1 MLIASRR
8 SGQPVCPAP
17 PLAPRPPGT
26 RRCLRNSAP
35 LLGDSS
41 RVIVAPMS
49 RRESLSSSPLPD
61 AGCRFASK
69 QRSRNGNK
77 KGGRSRCRGSKNK
90 KYCKTRRKLRGPT
103 PKLAAS
109 GQAPCVG
116 PSASG
121 AIATSIPDA
130 AGSRRASNAGRRP
143 ASTSASNVRRATD
156 PRSPCA
162 LTPAWRGCAGRQINR
177 AKKTAKKATAT
188 AQLLATTEELANLN
202 LNPKAPQGSMPSFLQ
217 LTQLALAATNVL
229 LGAHSRG

>member
-1 MLIASRR
+1 MPVAGSPASSALATATRRVGALDAVALRTRSTARRAASFGAPRR
-8 SGQPVCPAP
+8 S
-17 PLAPRPPGT
+17 
-26 RRCLRNSAP
+26 S
-35 LLGDSS
+35 
-41 RVIVAPMS
+41 
-49 RRESLSSSPLPD
+49 
-61 AGCRFASK
+61 
-69 QRSRNGNK
+69 
-77 KGGRSRCRGSKNK
+77 
-90 KYCKTRRKLRGPT
+90 
-103 PKLAAS
+103 AS
-109 GQAPCVG
+109 GLAPCVG
-116 PSASG
+116 PSATG
-121 AIATSIPDA
+121 AIAISIPDA

-202 LNPKAPQGSMPSFLQ
+202 LNPTAPQGSMSSFLQ

>member
-1 MLIASRR
+1 
-8 SGQPVCPAP
+8 
-17 PLAPRPPGT
+17 
-26 RRCLRNSAP
+26 
-35 LLGDSS
+35 
-41 RVIVAPMS
+41 MS

-61 AGCRFASK
+61 AGCRFARL
-69 QRSRNGNK
+69 RSRNGNK

-162 LTPAWRGCAGRQINR
+162 LTPAWRGCAGRQIKR
-177 AKKTAKKATAT
+177 ANKTAKKATAT

-229 LGAHSRG
+229 LGAHLRG

>member
-26 RRCLRNSAP
+26 LRCLRNSAP
-35 LLGDSS
+35 FLRDRS
-41 RVIVAPMS
+41 RVIVAPMA
-49 RRESLSSSPLPD
+49 RRESLSSRPLPD
-61 AGCRFASK
+61 AGCRFARL
-69 QRSRNGNK
+69 RSRNGNK

-162 LTPAWRGCAGRQINR
+162 LTPAWRGCAGRQIKR
-177 AKKTAKKATAT
+177 ANKTAKKRPPPPPNSWRLPRSWSTSTSTRRRPKGACPRSSSSLS
-188 AQLLATTEELANLN
+188 LLSPPPTCCSVRT
-202 LNPKAPQGSMPSFLQ
+202 
-217 LTQLALAATNVL
+217 
-229 LGAHSRG
+229 